1 MFCNH
6 HQNFEAYSQVHKY
19 VVSSAYPWQYNILL
33 LLSDS
38 VDYSNKTKGSHL
50 ITHIIATFDSCNLV
64 FLVQDSWWHLQRTT
78 LKGERNLFD
87 VWLTR
92 LTILFLICYVLELNK
107 FVGAVE
113 YVFCLVLYPE
123 NELHAHEL
131 VNSAFAYSSQPFT
144 IPKAASFLSL
154 WGSEVHNKCSGY
166 EWHHLNIAGC
176 FLWRRTQNVTKPSS
190 SWNLFLIMRGY
201 YVSKKD
207 SFNAFCF

>member
-1 MFCNH
+1 M
-6 HQNFEAYSQVHKY
+6 
-19 VVSSAYPWQYNILL
+19 LL
-33 LLSDS
+33 LIHVTL
-38 VDYSNKTKGSHL
+38 YSWYKTRGGTYREQL
-50 ITHIIATFDSCNLV
+50 
-64 FLVQDSWWHLQRTT
+64 
-78 LKGERNLFD
+78 LKERNLFD

-107 FVGAVE
+107 FVRAVE

-131 VNSAFAYSSQPFT
+131 VNSAFAYSFQPFT

-176 FLWRRTQNVTKPSS
+176 FYDAEPKTWQSLPLLGT
-190 SWNLFLIMRGY
+190 
-201 YVSKKD
+201 
-207 SFNAFCF
+207 CF